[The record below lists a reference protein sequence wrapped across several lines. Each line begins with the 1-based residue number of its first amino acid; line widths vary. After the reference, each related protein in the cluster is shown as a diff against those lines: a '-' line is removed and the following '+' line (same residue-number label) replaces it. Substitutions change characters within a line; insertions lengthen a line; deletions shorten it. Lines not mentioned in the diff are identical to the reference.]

1 MSTRTG
7 KIRRR
12 GQVAAALAVL
22 AALATVAATYWLNRV
37 AHELNEVQQARL
49 QSYLLADELR
59 QSSDDLT
66 RLARTYVVTGDAK
79 YEAEYLDILAIR
91 NGEKERP
98 ADYHRIYWDL
108 HAAGRPVSA
117 GSGVTR
123 ALTDLMRDLGFTED
137 EFALLKQAQAN
148 SDGLVALEV
157 RAMNAVKGVF
167 ADAQGAYTVQAAPDM
182 ALARELLHS
191 PTYHGYK
198 ADIMTPVN
206 QFLAAMEGRFVT
218 RIAALEAAEAQATQV
233 AMGAALMS
241 LLMAMLATFVMIQ
254 QILNPLSAISRVMKR
269 LGDGEQVAEIPGI
282 ARKDEFGDM
291 ARETAKFRDRSFE
304 AMRLTEEVQK
314 AADEARR
321 LSEQQQQAAKA
332 AMDLAD
338 REKARMAEQVAE
350 SERARAFQ
358 AEVERVVERAKAGD
372 LAVRASY
379 DPAYDAGQRIGTG
392 LNAML
397 SSIEDTF
404 NMVGRALKQLAAG
417 NLSLTIATDQPG
429 RAGEVLASAEQARRN
444 LADLVARTREGTEA
458 VFGLVHDISEGA
470 GELAHRTETNAAT
483 LEQSSAALTELTA
496 SVKSAAEGAAQA
508 DQIVQKTRHRVE
520 ESNAVVTE
528 AVNAMGQI
536 EASSRKIATII
547 DVIDD
552 IAFQTNL
559 LALNAG
565 VEAARAGEAGRGFAV
580 VASEVRALAQRSS
593 EAAREIN
600 GLISQSGHQVT
611 RGAEL
616 VGEAGETLR
625 AIVTAVSDISQHVS
639 MIAASAR
646 EQSTGI
652 SEISIAVTQLDQATQ
667 RNAAMVSETS
677 HSTAALSQQVVD
689 LRGTVGRFRL
699 PGDAGVGSDPG
710 NGYGHEGV
718 AA

>member
-1 MSTRTG
+1 MMLDR
-7 KIRRR
+7 
-12 GQVAAALAVL
+12 A
-22 AALATVAATYWLNRV
+22 
-37 AHELNEVQQARL
+37 AHEMSVVEEARYH
-49 QSYLLADELR
+49 SYLLVDELR

-66 RLARTYVVTGDAK
+66 RLARTYVITGDAK
-79 YEAEYLDILAIR
+79 FEQQYLDILAIR

-98 ADYHRIYWDL
+98 ANYHRIYWDFV
-108 HAAGRPVSA
+108 AAGRPA
-117 GSGVTR
+117 AEDSGVTR
-123 ALTDLMRDLGFTED
+123 PLTDLMKDAGFTDD
-137 EFALLKQAQAN
+137 EFALLKQAQDN

-157 RAMNAVKGVF
+157 QAMNAVKGVF
-167 ADAQGAYTVQAAPDM
+167 ADSAGNYTVNGIPDPT
-182 ALARELLHS
+182 LARNLLHS
-191 PTYHGYK
+191 ESYHSYK
-198 ADIMTPVN
+198 ADIVAPMNDFIGAV
-206 QFLAAMEGRFVT
+206 EGRFDTILAKVQANEEMWT
-218 RIAALEAAEAQATQV
+218 LIAI
-233 AMGAALMS
+233 GAAAVS
-241 LLMAMLATFVMIQ
+241 VLMALLSGFVMFRK
-254 QILNPLSAISRVMKR
+254 ILGPMSALRDAMKR
-269 LGDGEQVAEIPGI
+269 LGQGENVTPIPGED
-282 ARKDEFGDM
+282 RRDEIGDM
-291 ARETAKFRDRSFE
+291 ARETAIFRDKSFE
-304 AMRLTEEVQK
+304 AVRLSEEVQRG
-314 AADEARR
+314 AEEARR
-321 LSEQQQQAAKA
+321 LSDEQQRAAHEAMQMAEREQQ
-332 AMDLAD
+332 
-338 REKARMAEQVAE
+338 RMAEQVAE
-350 SERARAFQ
+350 SERAKLFQ
-358 AEVERVVERAKAGD
+358 AQVERTVEQAKAGD
-372 LAVRASY
+372 LTARVAF
-379 DPAYDAGQRIGTG
+379 DPAYETGKRIGG
-392 LNAML
+392 GMNEML
-397 SSIEDTF
+397 ASLEATFDSI
-404 NMVGRALKQLAAG
+404 GQALGQLAVG
-417 NLSLTIATDQPG
+417 NLSQAIVVDRSG
-429 RAGEVLASAEQARRN
+429 RPGEVLADAEAARRN
-444 LADLVARTREGTEA
+444 LADLVARTRHGADA
-458 VFGLVHDISEGA
+458 VFSLVHDISEGA

-483 LEQSSAALTELTA
+483 LEESSAALTELTA

-600 GLISQSGHQVT
+600 GLISQSGLQVT

-625 AIVTAVSDISQHVS
+625 AIVAAVSDISQHVS

-677 HSTAALSQQVVD
+677 SSTLALSQQVND
-689 LRGTVGRFRL
+689 LRDTVGRFRL
-699 PGDAGVGSDPG
+699 PADASSS
-710 NGYGHEGV
+710 GYGHDAGM

>member
-1 MSTRTG
+1 M
-7 KIRRR
+7 
-12 GQVAAALAVL
+12 AAALAVL
-22 AALATVAATYWLNRV
+22 TALCAVAATHWLNTV
-37 AHELNEVQQARL
+37 AHDLNEVQRAQY

-98 ADYHRIYWDL
+98 AGYHRIYWDF
-108 HAAGRPVSA
+108 HAAGRPVAA

-123 ALTDLMRDLGFTED
+123 ALTDLMRDAGFTDD

-157 RAMNAVKGVF
+157 QAMNAVKGVF
-167 ADAQGAYTVQAAPDM
+167 ADAQGNYTVQKAPDM
-182 ALARELLHS
+182 ALARDLLHS

-198 ADIMTPVN
+198 ADIMMPVN
-206 QFLAAMEGRFVT
+206 QFLTAMEARFATQV
-218 RIAALEAAEAQATQV
+218 AALELKETQATRA

-241 LLMAMLATFVMIQ
+241 LVMAALATFVMIQ
-254 QILNPLSAISRVMKR
+254 QILNPLSAIRSVMKR
-269 LGDGEQVAEIPGI
+269 LGDGENVSDIPGI
-282 ARKDEFGDM
+282 SRTDEFGDM

-304 AMRLTEEVQK
+304 AMRLTDEVQK
-314 AADEARR
+314 AAEQARR
-321 LSEQQQQAAKA
+321 LSDEQQKA
-332 AMDLAD
+332 ANEAMALAAQ
-338 REKARMAEQVAE
+338 EKQRMAEQVAE
-350 SERARAFQ
+350 SERASVFQ
-358 AEVERVVERAKAGD
+358 AEVERVVERARAGD
-372 LAVRASY
+372 LSVRASC
-379 DPAYDAGQRIGTG
+379 DPSYEAGKRIGNG
-392 LNAML
+392 LNTML
-397 SSIEDTF
+397 ASIEDTF
-404 NMVGRALKQLAAG
+404 NMVGNALTQLAAG
-417 NLSLTIATDQPG
+417 NLSRAIAADRPG
-429 RAGEVLASAEQARRN
+429 RPGEVLANAERARRN
-444 LADLVARTREGTEA
+444 LSDLVARTRSGTDA
-458 VFGLVHDISEGA
+458 VFSLVHEISDGA

-483 LEQSSAALTELTA
+483 LEESSAALTELTA

-528 AVNAMGQI
+528 AVSAMSQI

-600 GLISQSGHQVT
+600 GLISQSGLQVT

-625 AIVTAVSDISQHVS
+625 AIVEAVSDISQHVS

-677 HSTAALSQQVVD
+677 ASTAALSQQVID
-689 LRGTVGRFRL
+689 LRDTVGRFRL
-699 PGDAGVGSDPG
+699 PGDPTSAGDRGD
-710 NGYGHEGV
+710 YGADT
-718 AA
+718 AAA

>member
-1 MSTRTG
+1 M
-7 KIRRR
+7 
-12 GQVAAALAVL
+12 AAVLAVL
-22 AALATVAATYWLNRV
+22 AALCAVAATYWLNTV
-37 AHELNEVQQARL
+37 AQALNDVQRARF

-66 RLARTYVVTGDAK
+66 RLARTYVITGDAK

-98 ADYHRIYWDL
+98 ADYHRIYWDF
-108 HAAGRPVSA
+108 HAAGRPVA
-117 GSGVTR
+117 PGSGATR
-123 ALTDLMRDLGFTED
+123 ALTDLMRDAGFTDD

-157 RAMNAVKGVF
+157 QAMNAVKGVIV
-167 ADAQGAYTVQAAPDM
+167 DAQGNYTVHNAPDM
-182 ALARELLHS
+182 ALARDLLHS

-198 ADIMTPVN
+198 ADIMMPVN
-206 QFLAAMEGRFVT
+206 QFLTAMEARFAA
-218 RIAALEAAEAQATQV
+218 RIAALELKQAQATRA

-241 LLMAMLATFVMIQ
+241 LVMAVLATFVMIQ
-254 QILNPLSAISRVMKR
+254 QILKPLLAIRSVMKR
-269 LGDGEQVAEIPGI
+269 LGDGENVSDIPGI
-282 ARKDEFGDM
+282 SRKDEFGDM

-304 AMRLTEEVQK
+304 AMRLTDEVKKTAEQ
-314 AADEARR
+314 ARR
-321 LSEQQQQAAKA
+321 LSDEQQKAAKEAMALA
-332 AMDLAD
+332 AQ
-338 REKARMAEQVAE
+338 EKQRMAEQVAE
-350 SERARAFQ
+350 NERASVFQ
-358 AEVERVVERAKAGD
+358 AEVERVVERARAGD
-372 LAVRASY
+372 LSVRASC
-379 DPAYDAGQRIGTG
+379 DPSYEAGQRIGNG
-392 LNAML
+392 LNTML
-397 SSIEDTF
+397 ASIEDTF
-404 NMVGRALKQLAAG
+404 NMVGNALTQLAAG
-417 NLSLTIATDQPG
+417 NLSRAIAADRSG
-429 RAGEVLASAEQARRN
+429 RPGEVLANAERARRN
-444 LADLVARTREGTEA
+444 LSDLVARTRSGTDA
-458 VFGLVHDISEGA
+458 VFSLVHEISDGA

-483 LEQSSAALTELTA
+483 LEESSAALTELTA

-528 AVNAMGQI
+528 AVNAMSQI

-600 GLISQSGHQVT
+600 GLISQSGLQVT

-625 AIVTAVSDISQHVS
+625 AIVEAVSDISQHVS

-677 HSTAALSQQVVD
+677 ASTAALSQQVID
-689 LRGTVGRFRL
+689 LRDTVGRFRL
-699 PGDAGVGSDPG
+699 PGDPASAGDRGGD
-710 NGYGHEGV
+710 YGTDI
-718 AA
+718 AAA